1 MRPSKCQRG
10 SSISTVTAPYDHT
23 MSSPEV
29 ELRAVWHQLTSPAA
43 RHEILFEGLLARHRE
58 PHRRYHT
65 ATHVMWVVRHVRHLL
80 AASPDPSPDAAL
92 DDAVAGV
99 DADAVLL
106 AALFHDAV
114 YDPTRADNEAA
125 SAALAVRAADALG
138 WSEERQAT
146 VARLVFA
153 TAGHAPTAPDETL
166 LVDADLAILGAEP
179 KDYAA
184 YVQGVRVEYR
194 HVPEDQW
201 RIGRAAVLQRFLDA
215 TPLFHT
221 EVMHRERESR
231 AKANLAAELASVR
244 A

>member
-1 MRPSKCQRG
+1 
-10 SSISTVTAPYDHT
+10 

-29 ELRAVWHQLTSPAA
+29 ELRSVWHQLTSPAA
-43 RHEILFEGLLARHRE
+43 RHEDLFEGLLARHRE

-80 AASPDPSPDAAL
+80 TTSSAEADAS
-92 DDAVAGV
+92 V
-99 DADAVLL
+99 DVDAVLL

-114 YDPTRADNEAA
+114 YDPTRTDNEAV
-125 SAALAVRAADALG
+125 SAALAVRATEEFGWDAP
-138 WSEERQAT
+138 RQAT
-146 VARLVFA
+146 VERLVLA
-153 TAGHAPTAPDETL
+153 TAGHTPGAADEAV

-194 HVPEDQW
+194 HVPDDQW
-201 RIGRAAVLQRFLDA
+201 RAGRTAVLQRFLDA
-215 TPLFHT
+215 SPLFHT

-231 AKANLAAELASVR
+231 AKANLAAELAGLR